1 MLPRD
6 RPVVPAPESA
16 LPTSVKMIKV
26 GIRDGTDKEET
37 MAEAALFITW
47 GQPVRGREKRANE
60 QMRESVQYWKRLED
74 EGQIERCDWA
84 AISGQGD
91 LWGIALLR
99 GTAEQID
106 SLRRSEGFG
115 RNILRVSLV
124 ADRVAVA
131 DAAVD
136 DGAIQGMKTWDEE
149 IGALD

>member
-1 MLPRD
+1 
-6 RPVVPAPESA
+6 
-16 LPTSVKMIKV
+16 
-26 GIRDGTDKEET
+26 

-47 GQPVRGREKRANE
+47 GQPVRGREKRAGE

-74 EGQIERCDWA
+74 EGDIERCDWA

-106 SLRRSEGFG
+106 SLRRSEDFG

-136 DGAIQGMKTWDEE
+136 EGAIQGMETWDEE